1 MSSARMQRDVYVAKI
16 RIKMESDKKTITDI
30 VKSYTRYLKLE
41 RNYSPNTLAAYQ
53 NDLSWLLS
61 FCEQQ
66 EMNPLDMQLED
77 LQHFAVQ
84 LHEHQIGPTSQ
95 ARILSG
101 IRSFYKYLLL
111 SGEIEQDPTELL
123 ESPHL
128 GERLPEVLSTDEI
141 DQIQKSID
149 LSKPEGQRN
158 KTIIEVLFSCGLR
171 VSELVNLKLSNLY
184 LEEGFVRVMGKGSK
198 ERLVPISSKAI
209 RELKY
214 WFIDRN
220 LMKIQQG
227 EEDYVFL
234 NRRGKHLTRTMIL
247 IMLKRQA
254 VAAGITKTISPHTL
268 RHSFATELLKGGA
281 DLRAIQAMLG
291 HESIGTTE
299 LYMHIDTTTLRE
311 EILQHHPRN
320 MKERDDDSEE
330 QGNEQ

>member
-1 MSSARMQRDVYVAKI
+1 MHRDVYVAKI

-66 EMNPLDMQLED
+66 EMNPLDIQLED

-209 RELKY
+209 SELKY
-214 WFIDRN
+214 WFVDRN

-320 MKERDDDSEE
+320 MKEKDDDSEE
-330 QGNEQ
+330 QGNEQSH